1 MTKLCSKK
9 CPLWG
14 GQSERKI
21 QCLNPQFAQ
30 GEKIYSQDGIYPT
43 LRSGSDA
50 GGRGYPNAYV
60 AQAYAIG
67 NGQVNQLYLQ
77 DKCGA
82 LNCMV
87 DPMKVIQEVGNE
99 WESLKNTSLETGER
113 PEPQEHCVLTKEH
126 MGGSENIVT
135 D

>member
-1 MTKLCSKK
+1 MRENEISPTLQARMGTGGNQVPILMENIPGDVMSIVG
-9 CPLWG
+9 G
-14 GQSERKI
+14 GQNDRKI
-21 QCLNPQFAQ
+21 QCLNPQFSQ
-30 GEKIYSQDGIYPT
+30 GEKIYLEDGIHPT

-77 DKCGA
+77 DKCGT

-87 DPMKVIQEVGNE
+87 DPMKVMQKIEDDNDG
-99 WESLKNTSLETGER
+99 
-113 PEPQEHCVLTKEH
+113 
-126 MGGSENIVT
+126 
-135 D
+135 